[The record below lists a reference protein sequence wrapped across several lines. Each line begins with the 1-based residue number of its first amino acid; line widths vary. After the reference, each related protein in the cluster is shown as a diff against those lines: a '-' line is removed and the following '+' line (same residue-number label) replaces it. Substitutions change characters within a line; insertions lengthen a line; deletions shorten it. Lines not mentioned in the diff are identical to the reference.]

1 MADLGD
7 LYQSLILD
15 HSRSPRNYGEPPA
28 SPVPGEPPASPGP
41 GEPPASPVP
50 GEPATSHRVAD
61 GRNPMCGDTVRVW
74 LRLDGDRVADVRFV
88 GKGCAISQA
97 SASLMTTMVKGKTR
111 VEAEQLFARFHDLV
125 TGRPVDEASRAALG
139 RLVALGGVSRFPAR
153 VKCASLGWHAM
164 HAALNER
171 ATDAPTVSTE

>member
-1 MADLGD
+1 MQDLGD

-15 HSRSPRNYGEPPA
+15 HSRSPRNF
-28 SPVPGEPPASPGP
+28 
-41 GEPPASPVP
+41 
-50 GEPATSHRVAD
+50 GEPATSNRVAD

-74 LRLDGDRVADVRFV
+74 LSLDGDRVSDVRFI

-111 VEAEQLFARFHDLV
+111 AEAEELFSRFHDLV
-125 TGRPVDEASRAALG
+125 TGKPVDEASRSSLG
-139 RLVALGGVSRFPAR
+139 KLVALGGVSRFPAR

-164 HAALNER
+164 HAALNEGPKDS
-171 ATDAPTVSTE
+171 ATVSTE